1 MKIQGAVD
9 PRGRL
14 SPEDCRLSTGKLEH
28 ELSQSHPCLSFEQ
41 RAHLISH
48 YGFIARD
55 VLDIARNEALM
66 DRLVEELPYLKAEV
80 VFACRYEQARSVSDI
95 IARRLPVL
103 FLDQKLAVRVIDTVS
118 NLMAKELGWS
128 ASVAAKKKEEALAY
142 AETFTV
148 SP

>member
-1 MKIQGAVD
+1 MCAFAAAIVCLNLCGALPACMLVD
-9 PRGRL
+9 SL
-14 SPEDCRLSTGKLEH
+14 QDCRLSTGKLEH

-80 VFACRYEQARSVSDI
+80 VFACRWGALESVFLLLCLLPPLALCKRARAEGTNSCC
-95 IARRLPVL
+95 
-103 FLDQKLAVRVIDTVS
+103 FTCMVS
-118 NLMAKELGWS
+118 N
-128 ASVAAKKKEEALAY
+128 
-142 AETFTV
+142 
-148 SP
+148 